1 MLIFYLSA
9 LTFHQALLFYDYCL
23 TLGTEIEYFWKR
35 ARVSAV
41 STLFVLNRYLTL
53 LGQIPIIVEYFVLLP
68 PLVGKFVFMGGGRK
82 PADTRY

>member
-1 MLIFYLSA
+1 MLILNISA
-9 LTFHQALLFYDYCL
+9 FTFHQALLFYDYCL

-53 LGQIPIIVEYFVLLP
+53 LGQMPIIVEYFVLLP
-68 PLVGKFVFMGGGRK
+68 PLVSKFMPMERK